1 MTKNYLPQMSTFV
14 THNKIMFKIEKDT
27 FASHAQPKAFIFYAI
42 GGANRVL
49 LHEGFSHLRVFRAR
63 TAFSFKNA
71 IFSITVKES
80 RHFTLSVGKKK

>member
-1 MTKNYLPQMSTFV
+1 MSTFV

-49 LHEGFSHLRVFRAR
+49 LHEGFVHLRVFRDR
-63 TAFSFKNA
+63 SAFSFKNA

-80 RHFTLSVGKKK
+80 RHLTLSAGKKE